1 MPVLGNPLNQIGW
14 SDLVSKDLMDKFHNF
29 MAHTYVTLGQVKGRT
44 LLPLPPSDVTSSEKT
59 SSKDKAHI
67 LESKDLFNK
76 KRFKKPLIT
85 KRLWR
90 RHLDLKVF

>member
-67 LESKDLFNK
+67 LESKSSLVLMERILSSSNSC
-76 KRFKKPLIT
+76 
-85 KRLWR
+85 RL
-90 RHLDLKVF
+90 

>member
-67 LESKDLFNK
+67 LEGKSNVQKG
-76 KRFKKPLIT
+76 
-85 KRLWR
+85 RLMSFIWWNYSNM
-90 RHLDLKVF
+90 KEVS